1 METLRI
7 SWQAYERFLFGGNES
22 GAYSLYKGRFV
33 WDEKKH
39 KANIKKHKVT
49 FTEAASVFEDDNAVY
64 FDDESHS
71 QDEERFIVI
80 GFSER
85 ARLLM
90 VCHCYRNGN
99 SLIRIISARKADKEE
114 SEYYTRR

>member
-1 METLRI
+1 L
-7 SWQAYERFLFGGNES
+7 QDDRFI
-22 GAYSLYKGRFV
+22 
-33 WDEKKH
+33 WDEEKN

-49 FTEAASVFEDDNAVY
+49 FSEAATVFDDYNAVY

-85 ARLLM
+85 ARMLM
-90 VCHCYRNGN
+90 VCHCYRNGG

-114 SEYYTRR
+114 SEYYGR

>member
-1 METLRI
+1 M
-7 SWQAYERFLFGGNES
+7 QDDRFI
-22 GAYSLYKGRFV
+22 
-33 WDEKKH
+33 WDENKH

-49 FTEAASVFEDDNAVY
+49 FKEAATVFDDDNAVY
-64 FDDESHS
+64 FDDEDHS

-80 GFSER
+80 GFSEN

-90 VCHCYRNGN
+90 VCHCYRNGG

-114 SEYYTRR
+114 SELYGR